1 MLALYFFILTQ
12 TDSALGLVPLVSSQL
27 GDRTVSTDIARILRK
42 KEVLLMVP
50 YSAQHLLRL
59 EKQGKF
65 PKRIRIGERRV
76 EWRLSEIEAWLE
88 ERSRIGHAPIA
99 LAS

>member
-1 MLALYFFILTQ
+1 MSTE
-12 TDSALGLVPLVSSQL
+12 VP
-27 GDRTVSTDIARILRK
+27 RILRK

-76 EWRLSEIEAWLE
+76 GWRLSEIEAWLD
-88 ERSRIGHAPIA
+88 ERARVSAAPLS

>member
-1 MLALYFFILTQ
+1 MLALYFFILTDC
-12 TDSALGLVPLVSSQL
+12 DSALGLVLLVSSQL

-76 EWRLSEIEAWLE
+76 GWRLSEIEAWLE
-88 ERSRIGHAPIA
+88 ERSRISNAPLA